1 MEQTVLEQEVKAD
14 GTAVVVVVGRVDT
27 ACCRHN
33 IVVVQHAEEQMGP
46 KEVGVVTVEQVVLE
60 RTEGC

>member
-1 MEQTVLEQEVKAD
+1 VEQTVLEQEVKAD

-27 ACCRHN
+27 AYCRHS

-46 KEVGVVTVEQVVLE
+46 REVEVVIVEQVVLG